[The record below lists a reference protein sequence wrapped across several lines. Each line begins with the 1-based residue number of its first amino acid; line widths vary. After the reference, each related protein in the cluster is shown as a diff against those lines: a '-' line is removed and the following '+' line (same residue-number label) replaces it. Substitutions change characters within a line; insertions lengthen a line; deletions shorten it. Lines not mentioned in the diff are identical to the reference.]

1 MPEDNV
7 LNRVTLRRSR
17 LVAVAAIW
25 VVVPGPV
32 GPGPRSSGPDIMPI
46 TRESGAGTE
55 KQSLELARS
64 QFARTRRSGTISGR
78 AEFVPIVQELWTR
91 YRNHLPP
98 NADGT
103 QTPPAEIT
111 WK

>member
-1 MPEDNV
+1 LPFYEAIRQNIEQ
-7 LNRVTLRRSR
+7 RVPKTDAEKRS
-17 LVAVAAIW
+17 L
-25 VVVPGPV
+25 
-32 GPGPRSSGPDIMPI
+32 
-46 TRESGAGTE
+46 
-55 KQSLELARS
+55 QLARA

-78 AEFVPIVQELWTR
+78 PEFVPIVRELWTR

-103 QTPPAEIT
+103 PTPPAEIT